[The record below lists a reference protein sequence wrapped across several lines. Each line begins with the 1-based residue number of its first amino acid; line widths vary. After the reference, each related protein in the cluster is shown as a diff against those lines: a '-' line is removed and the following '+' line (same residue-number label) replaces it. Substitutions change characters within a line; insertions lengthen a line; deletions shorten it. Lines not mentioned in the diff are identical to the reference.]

1 MIGALVTQVRP
12 LARAE
17 KCEDVSVGART
28 GLGLEGVGAANLSC
42 CSPTAVVVMGGSHGE
57 DSPSIC
63 S

>member
-28 GLGLEGVGAANLSC
+28 GLGLEDVGAANLSC
-42 CSPTAVVVMGGSHGE
+42 CSPTAVVVMGAR
-57 DSPSIC
+57 
-63 S
+63 